1 MNKTKIIE
9 TKTGNLQGSIERDI
23 HVFKG
28 IPYAEPPIGDSRLNV
43 PIAKRPWSGVMEA
56 LKFGPEA
63 LQPYNINTPRPYPEQ
78 SEGDCLTLNIWTP
91 GIDNKKR
98 AVLFWIHGGSFM
110 YGSGTRVIY
119 YGTNMATK
127 GDVVVVTINYRL
139 GPFANLHFSDADPN
153 VGMLDQIVALE
164 WVNKN
169 IELFGGDP
177 NNITIFGESAGAA
190 AVCTLMAMP
199 KAKGLFKRGIPQ
211 SGAAHPLG
219 FTKTGLRQTTELLL
233 NELKIKTDDLE
244 KFRKIPAVDIIK
256 ATHRLQQR
264 NFTKGIRLRFGPYV
278 DGEILPQHPLKAIN
292 EGYAK
297 DVDLIIGTNFEESKF
312 WHMFYPNFEETKAE
326 DLPKRMKNAL
336 KMTGENEEDLEN
348 VLTTYQ
354 DSREEN
360 GLSSSP
366 QDILDAYNTDQMFR
380 IPAVRFAD
388 AQSKHQKNTYMYL
401 FSWGLPNTYGAMHG
415 LEIGFVFNRFFNVD
429 VPTLPKKT
437 EETEKLS
444 ENMMNS
450 WISFAKKG
458 DPNHSN
464 IPKWPQYDNQE
475 RNTIVF
481 DKNIKI
487 WNNPLS
493 REREMWNTMN
503 LLSRF

>member
-1 MNKTKIIE
+1 MKKTEIIE

-23 HVFKG
+23 YVFKG
-28 IPYAEPPIGDSRLNV
+28 IPYAEPPIDELRLNV
-43 PIAKRPWSGVMEA
+43 PLAKKPWSGVMEA

-78 SEGDCLTLNIWTP
+78 SEEDCLTLNIWTP

-119 YGTNMATK
+119 YGTNMAKK
-127 GDVVVVTINYRL
+127 GAVVVVTINYRL
-139 GPFANLHFSDADPN
+139 GPFANLDFSDAHPN
-153 VGMLDQIVALE
+153 VAMLDQITALE
-164 WVNKN
+164 WVNQN
-169 IELFGGDP
+169 IETFGGDP

-199 KAKGLFKRGIPQ
+199 RAKGLFQRAIPQ

-219 FTKTGLRQTTELLL
+219 YTQTSIKQTTEFLLDEL
-233 NELKIKTDDLE
+233 NLQSDDLE

-256 ATHRLQQR
+256 AIYRLEQR
-264 NFTKGIRLRFGPYV
+264 NFSQGIRLRFGPYV
-278 DGEILPQHPLKAIN
+278 DGETLPHHPLEAIN

-297 DVDLIIGTNFEESKF
+297 DVDLIIGSNFEESKF
-312 WHMFYPNFEETKAE
+312 WHMFFSDFKETKAE
-326 DLPKRMKNAL
+326 DLPRRMKRVL
-336 KMTGENEEDLEN
+336 KMTGENEEDLDK
-348 VLTTYQ
+348 VIATYQ
-354 DSREEN
+354 NSRKEN
-360 GLSSSP
+360 GLPSTP
-366 QDILDAYNTDQMFR
+366 QDILDAYNTDNMFR

-401 FSWGLPNTYGAMHG
+401 FSWGLPNIYGAMHG

-437 EETEKLS
+437 GETERLS

-450 WISFAKKG
+450 WISFAKNG
-458 DPNHSN
+458 NPNHTG
-464 IPKWPQYDNQE
+464 IPKWLGYETQE

-481 DKNIKI
+481 DKTIKI
-487 WNNPLS
+487 WKDPLS
-493 REREMWNTMN
+493 REREMWNKMN